1 MRTAPPRF
9 PNHHQP
15 KSLDPARRQAAEH
28 GMPQRDE
35 RLVNPVLMDDNMAQA
50 EAIPTWTQHV
60 SPGGDW
66 DDVRIPPRV
75 HLSSI

>member
-1 MRTAPPRF
+1 
-9 PNHHQP
+9 
-15 KSLDPARRQAAEH
+15 
-28 GMPQRDE
+28 MPQRDE